1 MNIRRIVFLAAVGGL
16 FFGIAALPLGAQE
29 TGLTP
34 AEQKA
39 ADMRLPELD
48 RTALEPER
56 REPATV
62 EPGER
67 NPFGL
72 VSVPEREAKEIEPL
86 AVETE
91 EMRIRRILGNMR
103 VSGLSGSSGA
113 YRVLIGSVQLGVGDE
128 VPRLFADQGEVLRVK
143 SISEREMV
151 LVFNEKDP
159 NLPPRSIQ
167 LGFELQPRP
176 RSLLAGELFR
186 KLVPFDKKGARALKP
201 LEIPAVQAIVDGA
214 EAAGLQSMT
223 DRTYQLMGE
232 PSYRREPDATI
243 EEPQN

>member
-1 MNIRRIVFLAAVGGL
+1 MSTRHAFLLGRAG
-16 FFGIAALPLGAQE
+16 ALLLGFCSSPLLAQQTE
-29 TGLTP
+29 LSP

-48 RTALEPER
+48 RSALEPER
-56 REPATV
+56 REPAAV
-62 EPGER
+62 EAGER

-72 VSVPEREAKEIEPL
+72 VSVPEREAEEIEPL
-86 AVETE
+86 AAETE

-103 VSGLSGSSGA
+103 VSGLSGLPGS
-113 YRVLIGSVQLGVGDE
+113 YRVLIGSVRLGVGDE
-128 VPRLFADQGEVLRVK
+128 VPRLFADQGEVLRVQ
-143 SISEREMV
+143 SITEREIV

-201 LEIPAVQAIVDGA
+201 LEVPAVQAIVDAA
-214 EAAGLQSMT
+214 EAAGLQSIT
-223 DRTYQLMGE
+223 DRSYQLMGE
-232 PSYRREPDATI
+232 PTYRRGPDETN
-243 EEPQN
+243 EESQD